1 MRKIPWGFCNDDNN
15 PSSDGGLI
23 DLSSSS
29 KITLN
34 GVSLGD
40 SYVYNF
46 ETSSDV
52 IGSIIPNELIIY
64 YISGVIT
71 SETSYL
77 WSGLE
82 DTFRLWNSRKA

>member
-1 MRKIPWGFCNDDNN
+1 MRKIPSGFCNDDNN

-46 ETSSDV
+46 ETSSGV
-52 IGSIIPNELIIY
+52 RGSIIPAELIIY
-64 YISGVIT
+64 SMSGVIT